1 MENTRCGSPVAAT
14 RGKVTS
20 YRWHCPLRFTSGKR
34 CFMAISPRPVFG
46 RKCDDAQTD
55 PITNAFRESLFP
67 SRARIRDCGPR
78 LQSGLLPVTARLCR
92 FPSFEKC
99 AGGITTSGFDI
110 VHICSSD
117 SSSVTCSN
125 HVQQGSRLFPS
136 TPAQATCFF
145 SRAFCAI
152 PFLGGGRRVSARAW
166 DLPAGRGVMFLSS
179 ALFPS
184 QIRRE

>member
-1 MENTRCGSPVAAT
+1 VAAA
-14 RGKVTS
+14 RRKVS
-20 YRWHCPLRFTSGKR
+20 SCPWHCPLRFTSGKR

-46 RKCDDAQTD
+46 RTCDDAQTD
-55 PITNAFRESLFP
+55 PITNAFRESLLP

-92 FPSFEKC
+92 FPSCEKC
-99 AGGITTSGFDI
+99 AGGITSSGFDI

-117 SSSVTCSN
+117 SSSVSCSN
-125 HVQQGSRLFPS
+125 HVQQGSRLFSS
-136 TPAQATCFF
+136 TSAQATCFF
-145 SRAFCAI
+145 FPVHFAPYIF
-152 PFLGGGRRVSARAW
+152 FGGGRRVSARAW

-184 QIRRE
+184 QFRRE